1 MKRADILRLL
11 AKAGCEFR
19 EGGRHTLV
27 YRDGVL
33 VTEVPRHK
41 EVNEILSKKIPRDG
55 GVKK

>member
-11 AKAGCEFR
+11 AKAG
-19 EGGRHTLV
+19 RHTLV
-27 YRDGVL
+27 YKDGVL

-41 EVNEILSKKIPRDG
+41 EVNEILSKKILRDG

>member
-1 MKRADILRLL
+1 MKRADLLRLL

-33 VTEVPRHK
+33 
-41 EVNEILSKKIPRDG
+41 D
-55 GVKK
+55 